1 MASRTTSYLSSLTPE
16 ELLVLDGREFIRA
29 AYWRVLSREPDT
41 AGHEHY
47 LSELQAGVSK
57 IRIVSQLYD
66 SREAFSKG
74 VHWPDLDNLISGSY
88 LKSKIRSFQR
98 WRSGFRPN
106 YIHISR
112 FLEYFDEDFIFVCYR
127 NILRRH
133 PDPEGSGPYLT
144 EIRRG
149 GSRAMVVAD
158 IYASAEARR
167 VNPEL
172 RIGGLTQAK
181 LYNSIEKMPVVG
193 GFVMIILFIVR
204 FKYFILEQR
213 ALQNHLYRLS
223 QASSLRSE

>member
-1 MASRTTSYLSSLTPE
+1 MASTSTRNLSRLTPE
-16 ELLVLDGREFIRA
+16 ELLVLDGRDFIRA
-29 AYWRVLSREPDT
+29 AYWRILNREPDA
-41 AGHEHY
+41 AGREY
-47 LSELQAGVSK
+47 YISQLGAGVPK

-66 SREAFSKG
+66 SREAFSNG
-74 VHWPDLDNLISGSY
+74 VHWPDLESMISGNY
-88 LKSKIRSFQR
+88 LKTKIRSIRR

-112 FLEYFDEDFIFVCYR
+112 FIEYFDEDFIFVCYR

-133 PDPEGSGPYLT
+133 PDPDGSGAYLA

-172 RIGGLTQAK
+172 KIGGLRQAK
-181 LYNSIEKMPVVG
+181 LYNFIEKLPVVG
-193 GFVMIILFIVR
+193 SLITIILFIAR
-204 FKYFILEQR
+204 FRYFILEQR

-223 QASSLRSE
+223 KASSLRGE

>member
-1 MASRTTSYLSSLTPE
+1 MASSSTSYLSRLTPE

-29 AYWRVLSREPDT
+29 AYWRILSREPD
-41 AGHEHY
+41 AGGREHY
-47 LSELQAGVSK
+47 LSELQAGVPK
-57 IRIVSQLYD
+57 IKIVTHLYD

-74 VHWPDLDNLISGSY
+74 VHWPDLENLISGSY
-88 LKSKIRSFQR
+88 LKSKIRSFRQ

-112 FLEYFDEDFIFVCYR
+112 FLEYFDEDFIFICYR

-133 PDPEGSGPYLT
+133 PDPEGSGPYLA
-144 EIRRG
+144 EVRRG
-149 GSRAMVVAD
+149 GSRAMVVSD
-158 IYASAEARR
+158 IYASAEAKS

-172 RIGGLTQAK
+172 KIGGLTQAK
-181 LYNSIEKMPVVG
+181 IYNSFEKMPVVG

-204 FKYFILEQR
+204 FRYFILEQR

-223 QASSLRSE
+223 KASSLRSE